1 MRPRLLSLCTGY
13 GGLDHA
19 AEDVFDAELV
29 AVSDIDPGAN
39 KILAHRYPNVPNL
52 GDLKTIDWD
61 AWAGVEIMTAGYP
74 CQPFSHAGKRA
85 GTDDPRH
92 IFPWIVEGIR
102 RVGPRLVLLE
112 NVRGHLRLGFDVV
125 LGALADVGY
134 DARWVCLRAS
144 DVGACHK
151 RERLFIA
158 ATPADADGPGL
169 TWAREPVRR
178 VAATPWRG
186 EVPGPLLKTPT
197 AQLAVNGGSQHPD
210 KRKAGGHG
218 PTLADEVEHLL
229 PTVLLPTPAVNDMGR
244 GKTVEA
250 WDEWT
255 ARMKAAHGNGNG
267 HGPSLEIEAMR
278 LLPTPRTGDNRNS
291 RIAVTGAN
299 SSRHGRTAA
308 GSASG
313 LGLEQALEVA
323 EGILPR
329 EFESWDE
336 IPNPAFGKYAA
347 AIARQETAFGHPAPP
362 PTEPTGK
369 NGAHRLSPRF
379 VEWMQGCEPGWVT
392 DVPGLSRN
400 EQLKALGNGVV
411 RQQAAAA
418 IRFIT
423 TPLEAVA

>member
-52 GDLKTIDWD
+52 GDLKLIDWD

-112 NVRGHLRLGFDVV
+112 NVRGHLVLGFPEV
-125 LGALADVGY
+125 LGTLADIGY

-158 ATPADADGPGL
+158 AADAHLAGLGRIGRLDTVGRDADGRGRADGL
-169 TWAREPVRR
+169 RR
-178 VAATPWRG
+178 AGQPET
-186 EVPGPLLKTPT
+186 LLKTPT

-218 PTLADEVEHLL
+218 PTLADEIEFLL
-229 PTVLLPTPAVNDMGR
+229 PTPRVSMSHGPSRAELDAGDPYRRLETDVETMWMLPTPRATRGGSATETMYGLGAERSDANRPQGEVLLPTPTSSDYKGST
-244 GKTVEA
+244 KTRQQEGMHRHQL
-250 WDEWT
+250 D
-255 ARMKAAHGNGNG
+255 
-267 HGPSLEIEAMR
+267 
-278 LLPTPRTGDNRNS
+278 
-291 RIAVTGAN
+291 AVT
-299 SSRHGRTAA
+299 
-308 GSASG
+308 
-313 LGLEQALEVA
+313 
-323 EGILPR
+323 EGVT
-329 EFESWDE
+329 D
-336 IPNPAFGKYAA
+336 FGKYAA
-347 AIARQETAFGHPAPP
+347 AIARQEAAFGYPTPP
-362 PTEPTGK
+362 PTEVGPKG
-369 NGAHRLSPRF
+369 GHRLSPRF

-392 DVPGLSRN
+392 DVPGLTRN
-400 EQLKALGNGVV
+400 DQLKALGNGVV

-418 IRFIT
+418 IRYIT